1 MRRLFAFL
9 AAAGLAL
16 ASVWYSDNASAQLKV
31 LPGSAA
37 HGEQLL
43 VEKGCAKCHSL
54 DGRGG
59 NGAPDLTRTP
69 PHASAPGLLAS
80 AMWNHVPIMG
90 EQKAELTSTEAADLF
105 AYMYSALYFAPAGDV
120 SRGKGVFQRKQC
132 AECHSEA
139 PVAGAPGRPIS
150 AWTAVKDPI
159 AWAGRMW
166 NHSSDMSEAM
176 RAKGFV
182 FPKLSS
188 QEVADLMIY
197 LRSLPALRSRSAT
210 FEMGEP
216 EQGRL
221 VFERSCESC
230 HSFGPGTGKRIDL
243 LHRGAPQTVTGY
255 IAAMWNHAEL
265 MRAMSGANASPTG
278 RSHQET
284 SGGQFPKLD
293 AEGMSNLVA
302 FLFSESYFFERGN
315 AARGR
320 GVFESKSC
328 AGCHEGRRK
337 ETGAADL
344 TQSAELYSPITLT
357 SAVWRHTPEMF
368 AAARRAGVSWPR
380 FQGSEMA
387 DLIAYLNSRV
397 LVRIAAPAPK

>member
-1 MRRLFAFL
+1 MRRIFAL
-9 AAAGLAL
+9 LPAAGLAL
-16 ASVWYSDNASAQLKV
+16 AGVWYSANASAQLKV

-37 HGEQLL
+37 RGERLL
-43 VEKGCAKCHSL
+43 VEKGCANCHSL
-54 DGRGG
+54 AGRGG

-69 PHASAPGLLAS
+69 PHAGAPGLLAS
-80 AMWNHVPIMG
+80 AMWNHAPIMG
-90 EQKAELTSTEAADLF
+90 EQKADLTSAEAADLF
-105 AYMYSALYFAPAGDV
+105 AYMYSALYFSPAGDV
-120 SRGKGVFQRKQC
+120 SRGKGVFQQKHC
-132 AECHSEA
+132 ADCHSET
-139 PVAGAPGRPIS
+139 VAGGPGRPIS

-159 AWAGRMW
+159 AWAGHMW
-166 NHSSDMSEAM
+166 NHSSSMSEAM
-176 RAKGFV
+176 LGKGFV
-182 FPKLSS
+182 SPKLST
-188 QEVADLMIY
+188 QDVADLMIY
-197 LRSLPALRSRSAT
+197 LRSLPALRSKPAT
-210 FEMGEP
+210 FGLGEP

-221 VFERSCESC
+221 MFERSCESC
-230 HSFGPGTGKRIDL
+230 HSFGPGTGKRTDL
-243 LHRGAPQTVTGY
+243 LQRGAPQTVTGY

-328 AGCHEGRRK
+328 ARCHEERRK
-337 ETGAADL
+337 ETGAPDL
-344 TQSAELYSPITLT
+344 SQSAELYSPITLT

-368 AAARRAGVSWPR
+368 AVARRAGVPWPR

-387 DLIAYLNSRV
+387 DVIAYLNSRV

>member
-1 MRRLFAFL
+1 MKRRFTFL
-9 AAAGLAL
+9 AAVGLAL
-16 ASVWYSDNASAQLKV
+16 ASVWFSGNASAQLKV

-37 HGEQLL
+37 RGEQLL
-43 VEKGCAKCHSL
+43 VEKGCANCHSL

-80 AMWNHVPIMG
+80 AMWNHAPIMG
-90 EQKAELTSTEAADLF
+90 EQKAELTSAEAADLF

-120 SRGKGVFQRKQC
+120 TRGKGVFQKKHC
-132 AECHSEA
+132 ADCHSET
-139 PVAGAPGRPIS
+139 PVASAPGRPIS

-159 AWAGRMW
+159 AWAGHMW
-166 NHSSDMSEAM
+166 NHSSDMSAAM
-176 RAKGFV
+176 RSKGFV
-182 FPKLSS
+182 PPKLSS
-188 QEVADLMIY
+188 QDVADLMIY

-210 FEMGEP
+210 FGMGEP

-230 HSFGPGTGKRIDL
+230 HSFGAGIGKRIDL
-243 LHRGAPQTVTGY
+243 LQRGAPQTVTGY

-278 RSHQET
+278 RSRQET
-284 SGGQFPKLD
+284 IGRQFPKLD
-293 AEGMSNLVA
+293 PEGMSNLVA

-328 AGCHEGRRK
+328 ARCHEEHRK
-337 ETGAADL
+337 ETGAPDL
-344 TQSAELYSPITLT
+344 SQSAELYSPITLT
-357 SAVWRHTPEMF
+357 SAVWRHTPAMF
-368 AAARRAGVSWPR
+368 ATARRAGLSWPR

-387 DLIAYLNSRV
+387 DVIAYLNSRV

>member
-9 AAAGLAL
+9 PAAGLAL
-16 ASVWYSDNASAQLKV
+16 AGVWCNASAQLKV

-37 HGEQLL
+37 RGEQLL
-43 VEKGCAKCHSL
+43 VEKGCANCHSL

-80 AMWNHVPIMG
+80 AMWNHAPIMG

-120 SRGKGVFQRKQC
+120 TRGKGVFQKKHC
-132 AECHSEA
+132 ADCHSET

-159 AWAGRMW
+159 AWAGHMW
-166 NHSSDMSEAM
+166 NHSSSMSEAM
-176 RAKGFV
+176 LAKGFV
-182 FPKLSS
+182 PPKLSS
-188 QEVADLMIY
+188 QDVADLMIY

-210 FEMGEP
+210 FGMGEP

-230 HSFGPGTGKRIDL
+230 HSFGPGIGNRIDL
-243 LHRGAPQTVTGY
+243 LLRGAPPTVTGY

-265 MRAMSGANASPTG
+265 MRARGG
-278 RSHQET
+278 R
-284 SGGQFPKLD
+284 QFPKLD

-328 AGCHEGRRK
+328 ARCHEERRK
-337 ETGAADL
+337 ETGAPDL
-344 TQSAELYSPITLT
+344 SQSAELYSPITLT
-357 SAVWRHTPEMF
+357 SAVWRHTSEMF

-387 DLIAYLNSRV
+387 DVIAYLNSRV